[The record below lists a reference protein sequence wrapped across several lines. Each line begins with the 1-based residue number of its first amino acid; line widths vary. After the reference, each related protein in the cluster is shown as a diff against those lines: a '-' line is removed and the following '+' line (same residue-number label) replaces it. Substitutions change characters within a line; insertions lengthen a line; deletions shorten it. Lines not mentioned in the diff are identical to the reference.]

1 MQKPFTM
8 SAQVMDVPEMRAM
21 YLRRLRSIMD
31 EFLNGW
37 VQQRFTDNYN
47 IIAAAAKNDNAKW
60 NGGPPALGYKCV
72 CMYRSRAGSH
82 QYACCLHVATI

>member
-1 MQKPFTM
+1 
-8 SAQVMDVPEMRAM
+8 MRAM

-37 VQQRFTDNYN
+37 VQQQFTNNYN
-47 IIAAAAKNDNAKW
+47 IIAAAATKDNAKW

-72 CMYRSRAGSH
+72 IDPSDQLAHTEYP
-82 QYACCLHVATI
+82 QHVKCSSPLTAEGC

>member
-1 MQKPFTM
+1 
-8 SAQVMDVPEMRAM
+8 
-21 YLRRLRSIMD
+21 MD

-47 IIAAAAKNDNAKW
+47 IIAAAAKKDNAKW

-72 CMYRSRAGSH
+72 LTHRFRAGSPKCMLPSCGNH
-82 QYACCLHVATI
+82 MTG